1 MESFHLQGQVNFHI
15 LAPFHA
21 EKLKSSSRQV
31 FVEVTLG
38 VDIDVKLFR
47 SHLQVNKEPHIL
59 LKLENK
65 LVNF

>member
-1 MESFHLQGQVNFHI
+1 MESFHLQRQVCFHI

-21 EKLKSSSRQV
+21 EKLKPSSRQV

-38 VDIDVKLFR
+38 VDIDVKLFG

-59 LKLENK
+59 LKFEEQFM
-65 LVNF
+65 NF